1 MRPRLVTGALIL
13 LVSVGSAPGA
23 DDRHLPPSLS
33 LRIMN
38 HAHLSSETVQ
48 RAAQEVSAI
57 YRVAGVATTWVE
69 ASPHSGPGN
78 GSVDIVLMS
87 EALADT
93 HVRQRGFRHDNL
105 GYAIRAARRAYI
117 FCRHIH
123 DIEIEFSREPGEV
136 LGLVIAHEV
145 GHLLLPDDAHSAHGI
160 MRTTFDLRSRQRPYF
175 SRAES
180 DLLQARLGRP

>member
-13 LVSVGSAPGA
+13 LVSVGSGPRT
-23 DDRHLPPSLS
+23 DDRHLLPSLS

-38 HAHLSSETVQ
+38 HAQLSSETLQ
-48 RAAQEVSAI
+48 RAAQEVSII
-57 YRVAGVATTWVE
+57 YRVAGIATTWVE
-69 ASPHSGPGN
+69 ASPSSRPGN
-78 GSVDIVLMS
+78 ASVDIALMS
-87 EALADT
+87 DALAET
-93 HVRQRGFRHDNL
+93 HVRQRGFRHDDL

-123 DIEIEFSREPGEV
+123 DIEIEFSRDPGEV

-175 SRAES
+175 SGAES
-180 DLLQARLGRP
+180 GLLLARLGRP